1 MNKKTNSILSVQE
14 IADALGKHKMT
25 VYQMLHK
32 GTVKKLNLIELQ
44 KLRKR
49 FMYKVL
55 ENCINPEQ
63 FEGAVYKMYSQ
74 VTYDDII
81 NELEKYSAQL
91 REENAR

>member
-44 KLRKR
+44 KLKKR
-49 FMYKVL
+49 FLLKVL

-63 FEGAVYKMYSQ
+63 FEETVKKMYNQ

-81 NELEKYSAQL
+81 EELEKYS
-91 REENAR
+91 EELKK